1 MGAAMDDQRLVALA
15 QEGNPD
21 AFSLLVERH
30 QTMVYNLA
38 LGKTGSPQD
47 AEEVTQTAFLKAWQG
62 LPAFQGKAA
71 FSSWLYRLTV
81 NAAIDLLRQRSRRP
95 QTLSLDDPD
104 LPPVPDPAED
114 PQAQAEAQE
123 RRRQLWQ
130 AIDALPEVHRT
141 PFLLREMEGYSY
153 REIAKALGLEEG
165 TVKSRLARARVLLR
179 SELLSHGNFWG
190 RDWSRVPQTGTAPS
204 KKKKRLLPW
213 AACAAAAV
221 VLMVFGFTHL
231 ALPGGSSGL
240 SEGFAALFSLPGD
253 REESTATA
261 EDSTQSADPEE
272 EASDQTDGATPP
284 DDGAAEG
291 ATDAPPSDSAGEGN
305 KDDGNTATDT
315 PSDPSNE
322 DPGGQPED
330 PGNDPGQ
337 DDPTN
342 GEDPTTDPGL
352 SQAEAQ
358 SLLIAYLAQ
367 QGRTL
372 ELIPLGQS
380 GDVWRFSGRESDGT
394 VISFFMVSRTDGTI
408 SEVPV
413 PPTDTGPSVG
423 DAN

>member
-1 MGAAMDDQRLVALA
+1 MNCEEYEILLSARLDGALTPEETARLEAHLAQCPQCRQLA
-15 QEGNPD
+15 QELETLQ
-21 AFSLLVERH
+21 A
-30 QTMVYNLA
+30 
-38 LGKTGSPQD
+38 
-47 AEEVTQTAFLKAWQG
+47 QTAA
-62 LPAFQGKAA
+62 
-71 FSSWLYRLTV
+71 LTQEV
-81 NAAIDLLRQRSRRP
+81 PR
-95 QTLSLDDPD
+95 TL
-104 LPPVPDPAED
+104 
-114 PQAQAEAQE
+114 QE
-123 RRRQLWQ
+123 N
-130 AIDALPEVHRT
+130 
-141 PFLLREMEGYSY
+141 
-153 REIAKALGLEEG
+153 LE
-165 TVKSRLARARVLLR
+165 
-179 SELLSHGNFWG
+179 G
-190 RDWSRVPQTGTAPS
+190 RDWSRVPQTGTSPS

-291 ATDAPPSDSAGEGN
+291 DTDAPPSDSAGEGN

-394 VISFFMVSRTDGTI
+394 VVSFFMVSRTDGTI

>member
-1 MGAAMDDQRLVALA
+1 MNCEEYEILLSARLDGALTPEETARLEAHLAQCPQCRQLA
-15 QEGNPD
+15 QELETLQ
-21 AFSLLVERH
+21 A
-30 QTMVYNLA
+30 
-38 LGKTGSPQD
+38 
-47 AEEVTQTAFLKAWQG
+47 QTAA
-62 LPAFQGKAA
+62 
-71 FSSWLYRLTV
+71 LT
-81 NAAIDLLRQRSRRP
+81 QE
-95 QTLSLDDPD
+95 
-104 LPPVPDPAED
+104 VPRAL
-114 PQAQAEAQE
+114 QE
-123 RRRQLWQ
+123 N
-130 AIDALPEVHRT
+130 
-141 PFLLREMEGYSY
+141 
-153 REIAKALGLEEG
+153 LE
-165 TVKSRLARARVLLR
+165 
-179 SELLSHGNFWG
+179 G

-261 EDSTQSADPEE
+261 EDSTQSADPEG
-272 EASDQTDGATPP
+272 EASDQTDGAT
-284 DDGAAEG
+284 
-291 ATDAPPSDSAGEGN
+291 
-305 KDDGNTATDT
+305 
-315 PSDPSNE
+315 
-322 DPGGQPED
+322 
-330 PGNDPGQ
+330 
-337 DDPTN
+337 N
-342 GEDPTTDPGL
+342 GDEPTTDPGL

-358 SLLIAYLAQ
+358 SLLIAYLAH

-394 VISFFMVSRTDGTI
+394 VVSFFMVSRTDGTI

>member
-1 MGAAMDDQRLVALA
+1 MNCEEYEILLSARLDGALTPEETARLEAHLAQCPQCRQLA
-15 QEGNPD
+15 QELETLQ
-21 AFSLLVERH
+21 A
-30 QTMVYNLA
+30 
-38 LGKTGSPQD
+38 
-47 AEEVTQTAFLKAWQG
+47 QTAA
-62 LPAFQGKAA
+62 
-71 FSSWLYRLTV
+71 LT
-81 NAAIDLLRQRSRRP
+81 QE
-95 QTLSLDDPD
+95 
-104 LPPVPDPAED
+104 VPRAL
-114 PQAQAEAQE
+114 QE
-123 RRRQLWQ
+123 N
-130 AIDALPEVHRT
+130 
-141 PFLLREMEGYSY
+141 
-153 REIAKALGLEEG
+153 LE
-165 TVKSRLARARVLLR
+165 
-179 SELLSHGNFWG
+179 G

-261 EDSTQSADPEE
+261 EDSTQSADPE
-272 EASDQTDGATPP
+272 
-284 DDGAAEG
+284 
-291 ATDAPPSDSAGEGN
+291 
-305 KDDGNTATDT
+305 
-315 PSDPSNE
+315 
-322 DPGGQPED
+322 
-330 PGNDPGQ
+330 
-337 DDPTN
+337 

-394 VISFFMVSRTDGTI
+394 VVSFFMVSRTDGTI

>member
-1 MGAAMDDQRLVALA
+1 MNCEEYEILLSARLDGALTPEETARLEAHLAQCPQCRQLA
-15 QEGNPD
+15 QELETLQ
-21 AFSLLVERH
+21 A
-30 QTMVYNLA
+30 
-38 LGKTGSPQD
+38 
-47 AEEVTQTAFLKAWQG
+47 QTAA
-62 LPAFQGKAA
+62 
-71 FSSWLYRLTV
+71 LT
-81 NAAIDLLRQRSRRP
+81 QE
-95 QTLSLDDPD
+95 
-104 LPPVPDPAED
+104 VPRAL
-114 PQAQAEAQE
+114 QE
-123 RRRQLWQ
+123 N
-130 AIDALPEVHRT
+130 
-141 PFLLREMEGYSY
+141 
-153 REIAKALGLEEG
+153 LE
-165 TVKSRLARARVLLR
+165 
-179 SELLSHGNFWG
+179 G

-240 SEGFAALFSLPGD
+240 SEGFAALFSLPG
-253 REESTATA
+253 
-261 EDSTQSADPEE
+261 
-272 EASDQTDGATPP
+272 
-284 DDGAAEG
+284 
-291 ATDAPPSDSAGEGN
+291 
-305 KDDGNTATDT
+305 
-315 PSDPSNE
+315 
-322 DPGGQPED
+322 D

-394 VISFFMVSRTDGTI
+394 VVSFFMVSRTDGTI

>member
-114 PQAQAEAQE
+114 P
-123 RRRQLWQ
+123 
-130 AIDALPEVHRT
+130 
-141 PFLLREMEGYSY
+141 
-153 REIAKALGLEEG
+153 
-165 TVKSRLARARVLLR
+165 
-179 SELLSHGNFWG
+179 
-190 RDWSRVPQTGTAPS
+190 
-204 KKKKRLLPW
+204 
-213 AACAAAAV
+213 
-221 VLMVFGFTHL
+221 
-231 ALPGGSSGL
+231 
-240 SEGFAALFSLPGD
+240 
-253 REESTATA
+253 
-261 EDSTQSADPEE
+261 
-272 EASDQTDGATPP
+272 
-284 DDGAAEG
+284 
-291 ATDAPPSDSAGEGN
+291 
-305 KDDGNTATDT
+305 
-315 PSDPSNE
+315 
-322 DPGGQPED
+322 
-330 PGNDPGQ
+330 
-337 DDPTN
+337 
-342 GEDPTTDPGL
+342 TTDPGL

-394 VISFFMVSRTDGTI
+394 VVSFFMVSRTDGTI

>member
-1 MGAAMDDQRLVALA
+1 MNCEEYEILLSARLDGALTPEETARLEAHLAQCPQCRQLA
-15 QEGNPD
+15 QELETLQ
-21 AFSLLVERH
+21 A
-30 QTMVYNLA
+30 
-38 LGKTGSPQD
+38 
-47 AEEVTQTAFLKAWQG
+47 QTAA
-62 LPAFQGKAA
+62 
-71 FSSWLYRLTV
+71 LT
-81 NAAIDLLRQRSRRP
+81 QE
-95 QTLSLDDPD
+95 
-104 LPPVPDPAED
+104 VPRAL
-114 PQAQAEAQE
+114 QE
-123 RRRQLWQ
+123 N
-130 AIDALPEVHRT
+130 
-141 PFLLREMEGYSY
+141 
-153 REIAKALGLEEG
+153 LE
-165 TVKSRLARARVLLR
+165 
-179 SELLSHGNFWG
+179 G

-240 SEGFAALFSLPGD
+240 SKGFAALFSLPGD

-272 EASDQTDGATPP
+272 EASDQTDGA
-284 DDGAAEG
+284 
-291 ATDAPPSDSAGEGN
+291 
-305 KDDGNTATDT
+305 
-315 PSDPSNE
+315 
-322 DPGGQPED
+322 
-330 PGNDPGQ
+330 
-337 DDPTN
+337 TN

-394 VISFFMVSRTDGTI
+394 VVSFFMVSRTDGTI

>member
-1 MGAAMDDQRLVALA
+1 
-15 QEGNPD
+15 
-21 AFSLLVERH
+21 
-30 QTMVYNLA
+30 
-38 LGKTGSPQD
+38 
-47 AEEVTQTAFLKAWQG
+47 
-62 LPAFQGKAA
+62 
-71 FSSWLYRLTV
+71 
-81 NAAIDLLRQRSRRP
+81 
-95 QTLSLDDPD
+95 
-104 LPPVPDPAED
+104 
-114 PQAQAEAQE
+114 
-123 RRRQLWQ
+123 
-130 AIDALPEVHRT
+130 
-141 PFLLREMEGYSY
+141 
-153 REIAKALGLEEG
+153 
-165 TVKSRLARARVLLR
+165 
-179 SELLSHGNFWG
+179 
-190 RDWSRVPQTGTAPS
+190 
-204 KKKKRLLPW
+204 
-213 AACAAAAV
+213 
-221 VLMVFGFTHL
+221 
-231 ALPGGSSGL
+231 

-291 ATDAPPSDSAGEGN
+291 DTDAPPSDSAGEGN

-330 PGNDPGQ
+330 PSNDPGQ

-342 GEDPTTDPGL
+342 GDEPTTDPGL

-394 VISFFMVSRTDGTI
+394 VVSFFMVSRTDGTI

>member
-1 MGAAMDDQRLVALA
+1 MNCEEYEILLSARLDGALTPEETARLEAHLAQCPQCRQLA
-15 QEGNPD
+15 QELETLQ
-21 AFSLLVERH
+21 A
-30 QTMVYNLA
+30 
-38 LGKTGSPQD
+38 
-47 AEEVTQTAFLKAWQG
+47 QTAA
-62 LPAFQGKAA
+62 
-71 FSSWLYRLTV
+71 LT
-81 NAAIDLLRQRSRRP
+81 QE
-95 QTLSLDDPD
+95 
-104 LPPVPDPAED
+104 VPRAL
-114 PQAQAEAQE
+114 QE
-123 RRRQLWQ
+123 N
-130 AIDALPEVHRT
+130 
-141 PFLLREMEGYSY
+141 
-153 REIAKALGLEEG
+153 LE
-165 TVKSRLARARVLLR
+165 
-179 SELLSHGNFWG
+179 G

-261 EDSTQSADPEE
+261 EDSTQSADPEG

-291 ATDAPPSDSAGEGN
+291 DTDAPPSDSAGEGN
-305 KDDGNTATDT
+305 KDD
-315 PSDPSNE
+315 
-322 DPGGQPED
+322 
-330 PGNDPGQ
+330 
-337 DDPTN
+337 PTN
-342 GEDPTTDPGL
+342 GEGPTTDPGL

-394 VISFFMVSRTDGTI
+394 VVSFFMVSRTDGTI

>member
-1 MGAAMDDQRLVALA
+1 MNCEEYEILLSARLDGALTPEETARLEAHLAQCPQCRQLA
-15 QEGNPD
+15 QELETLQ
-21 AFSLLVERH
+21 A
-30 QTMVYNLA
+30 
-38 LGKTGSPQD
+38 
-47 AEEVTQTAFLKAWQG
+47 QTAA
-62 LPAFQGKAA
+62 
-71 FSSWLYRLTV
+71 LT
-81 NAAIDLLRQRSRRP
+81 QE
-95 QTLSLDDPD
+95 
-104 LPPVPDPAED
+104 VPRAL
-114 PQAQAEAQE
+114 QE
-123 RRRQLWQ
+123 N
-130 AIDALPEVHRT
+130 
-141 PFLLREMEGYSY
+141 
-153 REIAKALGLEEG
+153 LE
-165 TVKSRLARARVLLR
+165 
-179 SELLSHGNFWG
+179 G

-291 ATDAPPSDSAGEGN
+291 DTNAPPSDSAGEGN

-315 PSDPSNE
+315 PS
-322 DPGGQPED
+322 
-330 PGNDPGQ
+330 
-337 DDPTN
+337 
-342 GEDPTTDPGL
+342 DPTTDPGL

-394 VISFFMVSRTDGTI
+394 VVSFFMVSRTDGTI

>member
-1 MGAAMDDQRLVALA
+1 MNCEEYEILLSARLDGALTPEETARLEAHLAQCPQCRQLA
-15 QEGNPD
+15 QELETLQ
-21 AFSLLVERH
+21 A
-30 QTMVYNLA
+30 
-38 LGKTGSPQD
+38 
-47 AEEVTQTAFLKAWQG
+47 QTAA
-62 LPAFQGKAA
+62 
-71 FSSWLYRLTV
+71 LT
-81 NAAIDLLRQRSRRP
+81 QE
-95 QTLSLDDPD
+95 
-104 LPPVPDPAED
+104 VPRAL
-114 PQAQAEAQE
+114 QE
-123 RRRQLWQ
+123 N
-130 AIDALPEVHRT
+130 
-141 PFLLREMEGYSY
+141 
-153 REIAKALGLEEG
+153 LE
-165 TVKSRLARARVLLR
+165 
-179 SELLSHGNFWG
+179 G

-261 EDSTQSADPEE
+261 EDSTQSA
-272 EASDQTDGATPP
+272 
-284 DDGAAEG
+284 
-291 ATDAPPSDSAGEGN
+291 DAPPSDSAGEGN

-394 VISFFMVSRTDGTI
+394 VVSFFMVSRTDGTI

>member
-1 MGAAMDDQRLVALA
+1 MNCEEYEILLSARLDGALTPEETARLEAHLAQCPQCRQLA
-15 QEGNPD
+15 QELETLQ
-21 AFSLLVERH
+21 A
-30 QTMVYNLA
+30 
-38 LGKTGSPQD
+38 
-47 AEEVTQTAFLKAWQG
+47 QTAA
-62 LPAFQGKAA
+62 
-71 FSSWLYRLTV
+71 LTQEV
-81 NAAIDLLRQRSRRP
+81 PRDL
-95 QTLSLDDPD
+95 
-104 LPPVPDPAED
+104 
-114 PQAQAEAQE
+114 QE
-123 RRRQLWQ
+123 N
-130 AIDALPEVHRT
+130 
-141 PFLLREMEGYSY
+141 
-153 REIAKALGLEEG
+153 LE
-165 TVKSRLARARVLLR
+165 
-179 SELLSHGNFWG
+179 G

-272 EASDQTDGATPP
+272 EASDQTDGAT
-284 DDGAAEG
+284 
-291 ATDAPPSDSAGEGN
+291 
-305 KDDGNTATDT
+305 
-315 PSDPSNE
+315 
-322 DPGGQPED
+322 
-330 PGNDPGQ
+330 
-337 DDPTN
+337 N

-394 VISFFMVSRTDGTI
+394 VVSFFMVSRTDGTI

>member
-1 MGAAMDDQRLVALA
+1 MNCEEYEILLSARLDGALTPEETARLEAHLAQCPQCRQLA
-15 QEGNPD
+15 QELETLQ
-21 AFSLLVERH
+21 A
-30 QTMVYNLA
+30 
-38 LGKTGSPQD
+38 
-47 AEEVTQTAFLKAWQG
+47 QTAA
-62 LPAFQGKAA
+62 
-71 FSSWLYRLTV
+71 LT
-81 NAAIDLLRQRSRRP
+81 QE
-95 QTLSLDDPD
+95 
-104 LPPVPDPAED
+104 VPRAL
-114 PQAQAEAQE
+114 QE
-123 RRRQLWQ
+123 N
-130 AIDALPEVHRT
+130 
-141 PFLLREMEGYSY
+141 
-153 REIAKALGLEEG
+153 LE
-165 TVKSRLARARVLLR
+165 
-179 SELLSHGNFWG
+179 G

-272 EASDQTDGATPP
+272 EASDQTDGAT
-284 DDGAAEG
+284 
-291 ATDAPPSDSAGEGN
+291 
-305 KDDGNTATDT
+305 
-315 PSDPSNE
+315 
-322 DPGGQPED
+322 
-330 PGNDPGQ
+330 
-337 DDPTN
+337 N

-394 VISFFMVSRTDGTI
+394 VVSFFMVSRTDGTI

>member
-1 MGAAMDDQRLVALA
+1 MNCEEYEILLSARLDGALTPEETARLEAHLAQCPQCRQLA
-15 QEGNPD
+15 QELETLQ
-21 AFSLLVERH
+21 A
-30 QTMVYNLA
+30 
-38 LGKTGSPQD
+38 
-47 AEEVTQTAFLKAWQG
+47 QTAA
-62 LPAFQGKAA
+62 
-71 FSSWLYRLTV
+71 LT
-81 NAAIDLLRQRSRRP
+81 QE
-95 QTLSLDDPD
+95 
-104 LPPVPDPAED
+104 VPRAL
-114 PQAQAEAQE
+114 QE
-123 RRRQLWQ
+123 N
-130 AIDALPEVHRT
+130 
-141 PFLLREMEGYSY
+141 
-153 REIAKALGLEEG
+153 LE
-165 TVKSRLARARVLLR
+165 
-179 SELLSHGNFWG
+179 G

-253 REESTATA
+253 REESTAT
-261 EDSTQSADPEE
+261 
-272 EASDQTDGATPP
+272 
-284 DDGAAEG
+284 
-291 ATDAPPSDSAGEGN
+291 
-305 KDDGNTATDT
+305 DT
-315 PSDPSNE
+315 PSDPPNE

-394 VISFFMVSRTDGTI
+394 VVSFFMVSRTDGTI

>member
-1 MGAAMDDQRLVALA
+1 MNCEEYEILLSARLDGALTPEETARLEAHLA
-15 QEGNPD
+15 QCPQC
-21 AFSLLVERH
+21 R
-30 QTMVYNLA
+30 QLA
-38 LGKTGSPQD
+38 QALETLQ
-47 AEEVTQTAFLKAWQG
+47 AQTAA
-62 LPAFQGKAA
+62 
-71 FSSWLYRLTV
+71 LT
-81 NAAIDLLRQRSRRP
+81 QE
-95 QTLSLDDPD
+95 
-104 LPPVPDPAED
+104 VPRAL
-114 PQAQAEAQE
+114 QE
-123 RRRQLWQ
+123 N
-130 AIDALPEVHRT
+130 
-141 PFLLREMEGYSY
+141 
-153 REIAKALGLEEG
+153 LE
-165 TVKSRLARARVLLR
+165 
-179 SELLSHGNFWG
+179 G

-231 ALPGGSSGL
+231 ALPGGSSDL

-291 ATDAPPSDSAGEGN
+291 DTDAPPSDSAGEGN

-394 VISFFMVSRTDGTI
+394 VVSFFMVSRTDGTI

>member
-1 MGAAMDDQRLVALA
+1 MNCEEYEILLSARLDGALTPEETARLEAHLAQCPQCRQLA
-15 QEGNPD
+15 QELETLQ
-21 AFSLLVERH
+21 A
-30 QTMVYNLA
+30 
-38 LGKTGSPQD
+38 
-47 AEEVTQTAFLKAWQG
+47 QTAA
-62 LPAFQGKAA
+62 
-71 FSSWLYRLTV
+71 LT
-81 NAAIDLLRQRSRRP
+81 QE
-95 QTLSLDDPD
+95 
-104 LPPVPDPAED
+104 VPRAL
-114 PQAQAEAQE
+114 QE
-123 RRRQLWQ
+123 N
-130 AIDALPEVHRT
+130 
-141 PFLLREMEGYSY
+141 
-153 REIAKALGLEEG
+153 LE
-165 TVKSRLARARVLLR
+165 
-179 SELLSHGNFWG
+179 G

-261 EDSTQSADPEE
+261 EDSTQSTDP
-272 EASDQTDGATPP
+272 
-284 DDGAAEG
+284 
-291 ATDAPPSDSAGEGN
+291 
-305 KDDGNTATDT
+305 
-315 PSDPSNE
+315 NE

-342 GEDPTTDPGL
+342 GDEPTTDPGL

-394 VISFFMVSRTDGTI
+394 VVSFFMVSRTDGTI